1 MNSSS
6 DPEIKNPPSQNPLQ
20 STQPSHPSLNS
31 MHSEASQEP
40 IISSQNNI
48 SNSSPI
54 NNNNINEINNNNN
67 IDNNIINHEIN
78 INVINNKKE
87 TIVPFSFSLFF
98 ILNTLCLIQ
107 TYLPNFEIT
116 DYSLCL
122 WPIVNKHQYYRIISN
137 HFYHVGVFHYLI
149 NMIVM
154 YFVIKQL
161 ENEIGTLFTIIIS
174 IHSMVIVSL
183 IYLLMMFLLKKLLQ
197 LSIYNFSAQCG
208 FSCVCFTFYLFYFLL
223 KKNND
228 KVINLFFFGIKGI
241 HSSFLILF
249 LFQMLTPNSSV
260 IGHMGGLLCALCIY
274 KGFVFIT
281 FPKYEWVY
289 EAEKLI
295 NSNYM
300 MYANKYVGYIS
311 VTENENV
318 TSNAKEIS
326 KFFDFQKCVDN
337 NNNNNNNDN
346 NNRNISENN
355 NNPNNNS
362 GGNNQNNNSN
372 NNANN
377 ANFSEVEHSN
387 AENVSNMINEGIG
400 NAVHPIRE
408 NELNPE

>member
-1 MNSSS
+1 MNPSP
-6 DPEIKNPPSQNPLQ
+6 DEEIKKSPPQNPLP

-31 MHSEASQEP
+31 MHSEVSQEP
-40 IISSQNNI
+40 ILPSQNNI
-48 SNSSPI
+48 SNSSQI
-54 NNNNINEINNNNN
+54 NNNNNINEISNNN
-67 IDNNIINHEIN
+67 IDNSIIHQEIN
-78 INVINNKKE
+78 INVINRKKE
-87 TIVPFSFSLFF
+87 TIIPFSFSLFF

-107 TYLPNFEIT
+107 TYLHNFEIT

-137 HFYHVGVFHYLI
+137 HFYHIGIFHYLI

-154 YFVIKQL
+154 YLVIKQL

-174 IHSMVIVSL
+174 IHSMIIVSF
-183 IYLLMMFLLKKLLQ
+183 IYLLMMFLLKKMLQ
-197 LSIYNFSAQCG
+197 LSLYNFSGQCG

-249 LFQMLTPNSSV
+249 FFQMLTPNSSV
-260 IGHMGGLLCALCIY
+260 IGHVGGLLSALFIY

-326 KFFDFQKCVDN
+326 KFFDFQKCTN
-337 NNNNNNNDN
+337 NNNSNNDN
-346 NNRNISENN
+346 NNNSNISENN
-355 NNPNNNS
+355 NNANRNS

-372 NNANN
+372 NNANSSN
-377 ANFSEVEHSN
+377 LSEVEHSN
-387 AENVSNMINEGIG
+387 AENVSNMINNSIG
-400 NAVHPIRE
+400 NAVHPVRQ
-408 NELNPE
+408 NELNPQ